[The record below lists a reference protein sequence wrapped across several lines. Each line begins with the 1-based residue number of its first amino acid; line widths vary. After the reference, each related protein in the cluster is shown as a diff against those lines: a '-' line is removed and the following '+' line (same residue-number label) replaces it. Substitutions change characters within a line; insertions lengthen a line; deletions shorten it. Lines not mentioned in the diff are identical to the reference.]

1 MSTIKSSNE
10 HLTLNA
16 DGSSKD
22 IKFQANGV
30 EKASISSAGAFT
42 STTIDATKLTGNLP
56 AISGA
61 SLTNVNAVNGGR
73 KNMIINGAMQVAQRG
88 ATSTSEGYASVDR
101 FFTYKENTDQ
111 LTITQATHDTVPD
124 GFGASWKIDVGTA
137 ETSIEANDL
146 YQITTRLEGQD
157 LQHLKFGTSSAQSI
171 TLQFWARSSKTGT
184 YVVNLYNS
192 GSTRNITN
200 TYTIS
205 TINTWEHKTM
215 TFVGDTSNGF
225 ANTNARGL
233 DVQWQLMAGSNFTG
247 TASTS
252 WGAVSDARQANGQ
265 STTWGEAA
273 SDTFYITGVQLEVGS
288 TATDFEQ
295 RSYGEELA
303 LCQRYYFAPSQSS
316 MGIGRGDGS
325 AGLHCSL
332 PIPVP
337 LRANPTVPST
347 VSVIAYM
354 HDAASSQA
362 SSGISN
368 PVNREGQVTFTL
380 ASLSS
385 MNDDRNGAFKVNSSS
400 WYFDSEL

>member
-1 MSTIKSSNE
+1 
-10 HLTLNA
+10 
-16 DGSSKD
+16 
-22 IKFQANGV
+22 
-30 EKASISSAGAFT
+30 
-42 STTIDATKLTGNLP
+42 
-56 AISGA
+56 
-61 SLTNVNAVNGGR
+61 
-73 KNMIINGAMQVAQRG
+73 MQVAQRG

-288 TATDFEQ
+288 TATDFEH

-303 LCQRYYFAPSQSS
+303 LCQRYYYEIQSSFISHSTTGFIFNLQFPVTMRATPSQTHSYSS
-316 MGIGRGDGS
+316 VANDVYKITTAATPTFVPDGIFMD
-325 AGLHCSL
+325 
-332 PIPVP
+332 
-337 LRANPTVPST
+337 
-347 VSVIAYM
+347 
-354 HDAASSQA
+354 
-362 SSGISN
+362 
-368 PVNREGQVTFTL
+368 
-380 ASLSS
+380 
-385 MNDDRNGAFKVNSSS
+385 VNSLKHGYDHDGGFTDAEGYVTD
-400 WYFDSEL
+400 WIFDSEL